1 MKTKFLTLITM
12 ILLGGLIFTSCD
24 KNDDNDN
31 QNLNVP
37 GVVLNAFTK
46 EYPNVKPN
54 WSLNDNYYVA
64 EFGNDD
70 NEVDVWFTSDGVIM
84 LTVKE
89 IPSAQLPA
97 AIKTAIQ
104 TTKYAT
110 WTTDDVKLI
119 QRNGF
124 DDLYKVEMDDPKSES
139 DVTLY
144 YTKDGVLVKEVPDI
158 DNTPIVPAVVP
169 QKITDALNET
179 FGTGKYKIADFDK
192 ETNGYDADIIL
203 NADPTKS
210 IEVIFNNSYI
220 IVYYQW
226 EITYNEVLPVVQNAF
241 KQLGYSEAQID
252 DIYYRQTPE
261 ATPRENVTTYIFEVD
276 ASPKDMI
283 VIINQDGTVL
293 SNKPSI

>member
-203 NADPTKS
+203 SADPMKS

-241 KQLGYSEAQID
+241 KKLGYSEAQID

-293 SNKPSI
+293 SNNPSI